1 MDIRPLRILLV
12 ANMITFL
19 VVCAAFLLHVLGAGV
34 YPDGVESWMAG
45 NQWLMWTAAGV
56 AVASALAVVFLD
68 PLIASKGQD
77 R

>member
-1 MDIRPLRILLV
+1 MDVRPLRILLV

-19 VVCAAFLLHVLGAGV
+19 VVCVAFLVHVLGAGV
-34 YPDGVESWMAG
+34 YPDGVESWMDD

-56 AVASALAVVFLD
+56 AVASALAVALLD
-68 PLIASKGQD
+68 PIVAPRGQG